1 MSDLLQRLN
10 TVLVKEVK
18 DTIRRAEILQK
29 FCTSHRSRFE
39 QKVAQKLFTV
49 ADEYDDAE
57 QIRVIGLIFDQ
68 LEGHKREAEAA
79 KKVEQADAPALGTRR

>member
-10 TVLVKEVK
+10 AVLVKEVK
-18 DTIRRAEILQK
+18 DPVRRAEILQK

-39 QKVAQKLFTV
+39 QRIAGKLFTV

-57 QIRVIGLIFDQ
+57 QGRVLSLIFDQ
-68 LEGHKREAEAA
+68 LEEQKKEAEAA
-79 KKVEQADAPALGTRR
+79 KKAEQADAPALGIRR